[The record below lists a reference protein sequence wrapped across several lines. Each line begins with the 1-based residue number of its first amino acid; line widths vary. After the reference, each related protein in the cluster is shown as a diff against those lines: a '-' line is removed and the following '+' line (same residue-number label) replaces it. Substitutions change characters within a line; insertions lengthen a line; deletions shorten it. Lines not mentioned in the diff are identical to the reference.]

1 MGVVLYKFLDQ
12 NLTIVQVWKEQM
24 QTMSMTL
31 ISMSLSRVELVL
43 FEQDLSQGQDSL
55 PVSALPIPVKTLT
68 YC

>member
-55 PVSALPIPVKTLT
+55 PVSALPIPVKL
-68 YC
+68 